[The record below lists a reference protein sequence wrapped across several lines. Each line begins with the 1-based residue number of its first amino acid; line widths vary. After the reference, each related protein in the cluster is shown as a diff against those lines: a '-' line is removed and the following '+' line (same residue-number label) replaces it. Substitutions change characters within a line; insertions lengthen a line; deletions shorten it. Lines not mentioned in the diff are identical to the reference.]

1 MKIKRSIF
9 NKLSHHFSQPDI
21 LVLLGAR
28 QVGKSTLMDALKAPA
43 KKRFKHL
50 RSFNLEFP
58 EDLLFFSKTEGEIVS
73 DLSAKRNSIIFI
85 DEFHYLKN
93 ASKIFKALYDKKKNI
108 KIVASGSSSLEIHKH
123 LKESLAGR
131 ITIVPIYPLTW
142 EEWKKTKGKLED
154 FLVYGGM
161 PGLVHLKGREE
172 KIEYLA
178 QMVQTYILKDVKG
191 LLKEEN
197 ITAFN
202 HLLFFLAE
210 NQGHVISTSNLAR
223 ELRMTGKTVERYLTI
238 LEQTFVLHQLPSFS
252 RNLGSELKKSK
263 KYYFYDNGIRNSLV
277 KDFSKL
283 KNRGD
288 RGTLLESHV
297 FLELKKRDRAN
308 TDLKFWRTKQGEEV
322 DFIWTQ
328 NRRPLP
334 IEVKSHYK
342 EGHPPKGLSKFLK
355 TYPESSAGL
364 ILNGKKTGEWQCE
377 GREVKLRT
385 FDDLDALIREQA
397 QQS

>member
-1 MKIKRSIF
+1 MKLKRSIF
-9 NKLSHHFSQPDI
+9 NRLCDLLSQPDI
-21 LVLLGAR
+21 LILLGAR
-28 QVGKSTLMDALKAPA
+28 QVGKSTLMDSLKAPA

-50 RSFNLEFP
+50 RCFNLEFP
-58 EDLLFFSKTEGEIVS
+58 EDLLFFSKTEAEMID
-73 DLSAKRNSIIFI
+73 DLTAKSNTIIFI

-93 ASKIFKALYDKKKNI
+93 ASKIFKAIYDKKKNI

-131 ITIVPIYPLTW
+131 MTIVPIYPLTW
-142 EEWKKTKGKLED
+142 KEWRQTKGKLKE
-154 FLVYGGM
+154 FMVYGGM
-161 PGLVHLKGREE
+161 PGLVHLKKREQ

-197 ITAFN
+197 IRAFN
-202 HLLFFLAE
+202 HLLFLLAE
-210 NQGHVISTSNLAR
+210 NQGNVISTSNLAR

-252 RNLGSELKKSK
+252 RNLSNELKKSK

-283 KNRGD
+283 EGRNDK
-288 RGTLLESHV
+288 GTLAESHV

-308 TDLKFWRTKQGEEV
+308 RDLKFWRTKEGEEI

-328 NRRPLP
+328 DRRPLP
-334 IEVKSHYK
+334 IEVKSDYK
-342 EGHPPKGLSKFLK
+342 EGRPPKAFSKFLK
-355 TYPESSAGL
+355 NYPESLQGL
-364 ILNGKKTGEWQCE
+364 ILNWKRAEEWKCQD
-377 GREVKLRT
+377 RKVKLRT
-385 FDDLDALIREQA
+385 FDELDSFIAKAEQ
-397 QQS
+397 S